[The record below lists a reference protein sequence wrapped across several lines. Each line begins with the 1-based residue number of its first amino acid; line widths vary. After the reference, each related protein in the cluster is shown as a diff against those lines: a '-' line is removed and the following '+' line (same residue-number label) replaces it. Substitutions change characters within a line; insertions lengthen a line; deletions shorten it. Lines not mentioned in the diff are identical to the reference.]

1 MLHKVWNNWKG
12 TVGSSNCG
20 CTTLT
25 FSSLLQKASNLPNI
39 YISETS
45 KDFSP
50 EDSKICFLVLWKD
63 VWYSLNR
70 KMQSYERFKRGI
82 VHSETL
88 VYEWKIQKFYPHTKL
103 IDLFLSFL
111 TKKGKRNHLQGDMLQ
126 PSPVM
131 GIWIS
136 KMYF

>member
-103 IDLFLSFL
+103 ITSTPQIGAAAVNIKNSSSLP
-111 TKKGKRNHLQGDMLQ
+111 THWKAYENQ
-126 PSPVM
+126 
-131 GIWIS
+131 
-136 KMYF
+136 